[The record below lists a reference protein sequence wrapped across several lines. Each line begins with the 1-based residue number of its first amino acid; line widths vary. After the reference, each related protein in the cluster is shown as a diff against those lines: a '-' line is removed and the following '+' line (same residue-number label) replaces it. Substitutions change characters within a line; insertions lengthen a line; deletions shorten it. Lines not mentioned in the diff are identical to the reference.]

1 MKVAY
6 SKDFIK
12 ATKLLGAAQK
22 LRLMQRVQLLLK
34 DPRNPQLRNHKL
46 SGQWLGYSSINIT
59 GDLRAVYTNT
69 KAEIYFVA
77 LGSHAKLYK

>member
-22 LRLMQRVQLLLK
+22 LRLK

-46 SGQWLGYSSINIT
+46 SGQWSGYSSINIT
-59 GDLRAVYTNT
+59 GDLRAVFAYT
-69 KAEIYFVA
+69 KEEIYFVA
-77 LGSHAKLYK
+77 LGSHSKLYK